1 MKKSDSLDELLD
13 HNPLSKELEDKAR
26 NTFMKLYRILTVKK
40 LTLYKVFTAYDT
52 NKSGELS
59 CDEFTKM
66 IRRLD

>member
-13 HNPLSKELEDKAR
+13 PNPLSKELEDKAR

-52 NKSGELS
+52 NRSG
-59 CDEFTKM
+59 
-66 IRRLD
+66 